1 MKKILTLIA
10 FALSLSAMAQN
21 DSIDQSMMTVVYD
34 YSISTFDHEDKAV
47 TDEMQLVVQVGRK
60 VTKSIPASAAIPFG
74 NKEVED
80 AVAAHKEALMHMPTV
95 WIGWEEGKT
104 TAREYI
110 LPNEFEGS
118 EPTPQIDW
126 TLHDDTMSISGFLC
140 QKATATFK
148 GTECQAWYTEEIPSS
163 AGPWRLRGLPG
174 LIVKAESKVHTF
186 CLAELRQEALP
197 ITQPEQKPEVQ
208 RMSYDKYLKHKN
220 KVYGNKQ
227 YTKKPTYYIPN
238 LRASITHME
247 VIMDG
252 NTHYPFANGHPLL
265 LTNAH
270 VYQPLEQE

>member
-1 MKKILTLIA
+1 MKKILTTIA

-34 YSISTFDHEDKAV
+34 YSIGTFDHEDKTV

-60 VTKSIPASAAIPFG
+60 VTKSIPASAAISFG
-74 NKEVED
+74 DKEVQD
-80 AVAAHKEALMHMPTV
+80 VVAAHKEALMHMPTV

-104 TAREYI
+104 TVREYI

-118 EPTPQIDW
+118 EPTPQIAW
-126 TLHDDTMSISGFLC
+126 MLHDDTMSISGFLC

-148 GTECQAWYTEEIPSS
+148 GTEWQAWYTEEIPSS

-174 LIVKAESKVHTF
+174 LIVKAESKAHTF
-186 CLAELRQEALP
+186 SLAELRQEALP
-197 ITQPEQKPEVQ
+197 ITLPEQKPEVQ
-208 RMSYDKYLKHKN
+208 RMNYDKYLKHKN

-227 YTKKPTYYIPN
+227 YPKNPTYYIHD
-238 LRASITHME
+238 LRASITHMD

-252 NTHYPFANGHPLL
+252 GTHYPFVNGHPL

-270 VYQPLEQE
+270 VYHPLEKE